1 MSLLDLRLLKSSK
14 SEVRVKIVG
23 EFFKVVIFLK
33 ENISYDT
40 HVLIHLIMKV
50 CWNDNLDVSLIF
62 FQILKNR
69 AQIRIEPIERQ
80 NMSAQIYI
88 HYEFILFRFI

>member
-40 HVLIHLIMKV
+40 HVLIHLIMKL
-50 CWNDNLDVSLIF
+50 C
-62 FQILKNR
+62 
-69 AQIRIEPIERQ
+69 
-80 NMSAQIYI
+80 
-88 HYEFILFRFI
+88 